1 MALAIGGPS
10 RQTPA
15 MNTASLLRREFL
27 QSSVA
32 LGTLAATP
40 LWSLPVAGQDAKP
53 RTRVAA
59 IFTELRHR
67 SHAYNFLMNMMG
79 RCLFRGEWLDL
90 GLDVVSFYA
99 DQFPKNDMAR
109 DVSKRFRVPLFK
121 TIDEALCV
129 GGKELACDA
138 VLLIGEHGDYP
149 DNALGQRMYP
159 RKPFFDQI
167 VRTMRRSER
176 YVPIFND
183 KHLSYRWD
191 WAKEMYDE
199 ARDLKIPLM
208 AGSSV
213 PLGERRPMIEMP
225 ANAEV
230 SAAVSIHGG
239 GLESYDFHAFEVLES
254 FLEQRRG
261 GEKGIRSVQ
270 LVSGEAFTSL
280 TKTNAWP
287 RALVENAMHAEQA
300 AAAERQTRP
309 IATTSKPHPEVGDH
323 AIVIEHTD
331 GVHSYLYKH
340 GKSSDRW
347 NFACQLSTDRT
358 PLATSIYNGPWGNF
372 NLFNALSHAI
382 ASFFKT
388 GKSPYPV
395 ERTLLASG
403 LLEAALRSHAAG
415 GKVIETPE
423 LKFAYQASD
432 WSSFREDGRSWKVIT
447 KDTPQPTTFAPRQ
460 Q

>member
-1 MALAIGGPS
+1 MALQRSS
-10 RQTPA
+10 RR
-15 MNTASLLRREFL
+15 LFL

-32 LGTLAATP
+32 ASGLLSSPAWFA
-40 LWSLPVAGQDAKP
+40 PVCGADEKP
-53 RTRVAA
+53 RIKVAA

-67 SHAYNFLMNMMG
+67 SHAYNFLMNMLG
-79 RCLFRGEWLDL
+79 RCLFRGEYRDL

-99 DQFPKNDMAR
+99 DQFPANDMSR
-109 DVSKRFRVPLFK
+109 DVSKRFHVPLFK

-159 RKPFFDQI
+159 RKAFFDQI
-167 VRTMRRSER
+167 VRTMRRSQR
-176 YVPIFND
+176 FVPVFND

-191 WAKEMYDE
+191 WSKEMYDE
-199 ARDLKIPLM
+199 ARELKIPLM

-213 PLGERRPMIEMP
+213 PLGERRPIWELP
-225 ANAEV
+225 ANADV
-230 SAAVSIHGG
+230 QSAVGIHGG
-239 GLESYDFHAFEVLES
+239 GMEVYDFHGFEVLQS
-254 FLEQRRG
+254 FLERRRG
-261 GEKGIRSVQ
+261 GETGVKSVQ
-270 LVSGEAFTSL
+270 LISGDAFASYA
-280 TKTNAWP
+280 KTNDWP
-287 RALVENAMHAEQA
+287 SELVAAAMQAEQQA
-300 AAAERQTRP
+300 AMVRQTRL
-309 IATTSKPHPEVGDH
+309 IVSTGKPHPEVGDH
-323 AIVIEHTD
+323 ALLITHVD
-331 GVHSYLYKH
+331 GLQSVVYKH

-347 NFACQLSTDRT
+347 NFACALKNEIS
-358 PLATSIYNGPWGNF
+358 PHATAIINGPWGNF

-403 LLEAALRSHAAG
+403 LLEAAMRSHIGG
-415 GKVIETPE
+415 GKVIATPE
-423 LKFAYQASD
+423 LQFAYQSLD
-432 WSSFREDGRSWKVIT
+432 WSAFREDGSSWKVVT
-447 KDTPQPTTFAPRQ
+447 AETPQPTSFTPRQ

>member
-1 MALAIGGPS
+1 MSRNPLKRRTFLQAAAALSALATS
-10 RQTPA
+10 PA
-15 MNTASLLRREFL
+15 WFA
-27 QSSVA
+27 
-32 LGTLAATP
+32 
-40 LWSLPVAGQDAKP
+40 PVSGAVEKP
-53 RTRVAA
+53 RIKVAA

-79 RCLFRGEWLDL
+79 RCLFRGEWRDL
-90 GLDVVSFYA
+90 GIDVVSFYA
-99 DQFPKNDMAR
+99 DQFPANDMAR
-109 DVSKRFRVPLFK
+109 EVSQRFRVPLYK

-149 DNALGQRMYP
+149 NNSLGQHMYP
-159 RKPFFDQI
+159 RKIFFDQI

-176 YVPIFND
+176 FVPIFND

-191 WAKEMYDE
+191 WSKEMYDE

-213 PLGERRPMIEMP
+213 PLGERRPMWELP
-225 ANAEV
+225 AGAEV
-230 SAAVSIHGG
+230 KSALSIHGG
-239 GLESYDFHAFEVLES
+239 GLESYDFHGFEVLQS
-254 FLEQRRG
+254 FLERRRG
-261 GEKGIRSVQ
+261 GETGIASVQ
-270 LVSGEAFTSL
+270 LVSGDNFVAL
-280 TKTNAWP
+280 TKTDDLP
-287 RALVENAMHAEQA
+287 RNLVEAAMRAEEQA
-300 AAAERQTRP
+300 AMVRQSRP
-309 IATTSKPHPEVGDH
+309 IKTTSKPDPEIGDH
-323 AIVIEHTD
+323 ALLIEHVD
-331 GVHSYLYKH
+331 GLKSVVYKH

-347 NFACQLSTDRT
+347 NFACT
-358 PLATSIYNGPWGNF
+358 LAGDKAPHATAIINGPWGNF

-403 LLEAALRSHAAG
+403 LLEAAMRSHTAG

-423 LKFAYQASD
+423 LKIAYQSPD
-432 WSSFREDGRSWKVIT
+432 WSAFREDGSSWKVVT
-447 KDTPQPTTFAPRQ
+447 TETAQPTTFAPRSE
-460 Q
+460 